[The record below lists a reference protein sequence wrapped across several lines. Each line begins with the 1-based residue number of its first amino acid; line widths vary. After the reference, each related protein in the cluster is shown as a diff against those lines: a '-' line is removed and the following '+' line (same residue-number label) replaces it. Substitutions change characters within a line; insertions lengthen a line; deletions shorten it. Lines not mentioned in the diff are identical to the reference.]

1 MWGEDHALQFVKQ
14 NYFNGNLAIEVMSE
28 DEEYGGWEPWCSLT
42 VNLPGFMLDENEAF
56 LDTNNCSKEI
66 IDWIFKNKY
75 AKKIGQRQSG
85 FCTYPLV
92 EFSKAFMEMIVV
104 TEEDLEESED
114 EEFDDYPA
122 WEDDSNRGC
131 KDCPDDECTGHCMSC
146 YYRPV

>member
-1 MWGEDHALQFVKQ
+1 MSIILNMWGEDHTLQFVKANYQ
-14 NYFNGNLAIEVMSE
+14 NNGNLAIQVLSHN
-28 DEEYGGWEPWCSLT
+28 EEYDFLEPWCSLT

-92 EFSKAFMEMIVV
+92 EFSKAFMEMVVV

-114 EEFDDYPA
+114 SD
-122 WEDDSNRGC
+122 
-131 KDCPDDECTGHCMSC
+131 
-146 YYRPV
+146 V

>member
-1 MWGEDHALQFVKQ
+1 MSVILNMWGEDHVLQFVKQ

-92 EFSKAFMEMIVV
+92 EFSKSFMEMIVIK
-104 TEEDLEESED
+104 EEDLEE
-114 EEFDDYPA
+114 EE
-122 WEDDSNRGC
+122 E
-131 KDCPDDECTGHCMSC
+131 E
-146 YYRPV
+146 

>member
-1 MWGEDHALQFVKQ
+1 MSVILNMWGEDHALQFVKQ

-56 LDTNNCSKEI
+56 IDANNCSKEI

-104 TEEDLEESED
+104 TEEDLEEESE
-114 EEFDDYPA
+114 
-122 WEDDSNRGC
+122 ED
-131 KDCPDDECTGHCMSC
+131 K
-146 YYRPV
+146 

>member
-1 MWGEDHALQFVKQ
+1 MSVILNMWGEDHALQFVKANYQ
-14 NYFNGNLAIEVMSE
+14 NNGNLAIQVLSHN
-28 DEEYGGWEPWCSLT
+28 EEYDFWDIWCSLT

-75 AKKIGQRQSG
+75 AKKIGQRQSD

-104 TEEDLEESED
+104 TEEDLAESED
-114 EEFDDYPA
+114 E
-122 WEDDSNRGC
+122 
-131 KDCPDDECTGHCMSC
+131 
-146 YYRPV
+146 

>member
-1 MWGEDHALQFVKQ
+1 MSVILNMWGEDHALQFVKQ

-92 EFSKAFMEMIVV
+92 EFSKAFIEMIVV
-104 TEEDLEESED
+104 TEEDLEER
-114 EEFDDYPA
+114 EE
-122 WEDDSNRGC
+122 E
-131 KDCPDDECTGHCMSC
+131 
-146 YYRPV
+146 